1 MITTNSIVEYIDK
14 NQIRKNVRWRIQGG
28 KWFFEMFPGFWQHE
42 QSFDRFFP
50 KYEFARFNDKGSNP
64 DKTKII

>member
-14 NQIRKNVRWRIQGG
+14 NQIRKNVRWRIQDG

-50 KYEFARFNDKGSNP
+50 KYEYVHSNGKGSNP
-64 DKTKII
+64 DKTRIV